1 MPLKKHKQSIAK
13 MEVDMMNLTNNM
25 NGFTE
30 EAKKAIDV
38 YGNMSQLKANVT
50 AQSDW
55 IDGTAKETA
64 KLKDELTQFHT
75 ETLPM
80 AKAVESQCKTVLSD
94 INRKAEA
101 VENRQRD
108 WSLHL
113 RLKQQDSF

>member
-1 MPLKKHKQSIAK
+1 
-13 MEVDMMNLTNNM
+13 MNLTNNM

-80 AKAVESQCKTVLSD
+80 AKAVESQCIRLCYQISIGRQKRWKTGKEIGVCIYD
-94 INRKAEA
+94 
-101 VENRQRD
+101 
-108 WSLHL
+108 
-113 RLKQQDSF
+113 